1 MKSISRITAICSLL
15 MITIVYFW
23 PGTAS
28 SAATA
33 TPRVTKATPQRSPV
47 PSPATDWQKRWNDTV
62 AAAKK
67 EGELLIYLN
76 APAEARI
83 ALSEAIKK
91 NFGITLNIVSASGA
105 DLANRLIT
113 EYRSGIHQVD
123 VALPG
128 TGSGLIMKEQGFLS
142 PILPIMILPE
152 ITDPKVWFD
161 QKLPMF
167 DKDGT
172 VVAYLSQVIP
182 PVIYNTSM
190 VKAGQITSYLD
201 ILKPEWKDKMVMYDP
216 NIRGTGNFYAGG
228 ITQELGVEKANEYMT
243 ALIKQQNVMVTREM
257 GQQMEWV
264 TRGKYPLALFPQTPA
279 VSQYINAGAPI
290 AAAFF
295 KEFTGISPSNGGLA
309 IPKYP
314 PHPNA
319 ATVFVNW
326 FLSKEGQTVAVR
338 SMAMPSMR
346 LDVPAEGVNP
356 MFVVKPGQKYFLQSE
371 NFNQLI
377 DKWQIGWKKIFDQTR
392 G

>member
-1 MKSISRITAICSLL
+1 MRSMTRF
-15 MITIVYFW
+15 ITICF
-23 PGTAS
+23 GFIALAFCLEANAAS
-28 SAATA
+28 TKATA
-33 TPRVTKATPQRSPV
+33 TPQRP
-47 PSPATDWQKRWNDTV
+47 PAAPATADWQKKWDDTV

-91 NFGITLNIVSASGA
+91 NFGITLNIISGSGA
-105 DLANRLIT
+105 DLASRLIN

-128 TGSGLIMKEQGFLS
+128 TGSGLIMKEQGVLS
-142 PILPIMILPE
+142 PILPFMILPE

-167 DKDGT
+167 DKDGM
-172 VVAYLSQVIP
+172 VIAYLSQVIP
-182 PVIYNTSM
+182 PIMYNTGM

-201 ILKPEWKDKMVMYDP
+201 ILKPEWKDKMVMYDL
-216 NIRGTGNFYAGG
+216 NIRGTANFYAGG
-228 ITQELGVEKANEYMT
+228 LTQELGVEKANEYLS
-243 ALIKQQNVMVTREM
+243 ALNKQQNVLVTREM

-264 TRGKYPLALFPQTPA
+264 SRGKYPLALFPQTPA
-279 VSQYINAGAPI
+279 VSQYIKAGAPI

-295 KEFTGISPSNGGLA
+295 KEFTGISPSNGGLT

-314 PHPNA
+314 PHRNA

-326 FLSKEGQTVAVR
+326 FLSKEGQTVAVK

-346 LDVPAEGVNP
+346 LDVPADDVNP
-356 MFVVKPGQKYFLQSE
+356 MFVARPGQKYFLQSE
-371 NFNQLI
+371 NFNQLTE
-377 DKWQIGWKKIFDQTR
+377 KWQDGWKKIFGQTR
-392 G
+392 